1 MKKRN
6 ILGIGCLG
14 IVVLLACV
22 IGGIAISGS
31 RGSSGSSGGTTSSGN
46 TAASPAQLSLGQ
58 TASVKNWDVTAVAI
72 NKPGPDLVWSQFG
85 NKEVAA
91 GTWYV
96 VQMKLKNTGNT
107 NFGVNSSDFE
117 LKDGSGVTYKTSDKL
132 AAYSYSE
139 FKGGKSISSQVPPG
153 VEVTYYL
160 VYDINPSATGL
171 NITFKQ
177 DKRPTFKLE

>member
-14 IVVLLACV
+14 IVVVLACI
-22 IGGIAISGS
+22 IGGIAVSTS
-31 RGSSGSSGGTTSSGN
+31 RGSGGGNGGTTASGS
-46 TAASPAQLSLGQ
+46 TAAAPSQLSLGQ
-58 TASVKNWDVTAVAI
+58 TASVKNWDITAVATD
-72 NKPGPDLVWSQFG
+72 KPGTDLVWSQFG

-132 AAYSYSE
+132 AAHSYSE
-139 FKGGKSISSQVPPG
+139 FKGGKSISFA
-153 VEVTYYL
+153 
-160 VYDINPSATGL
+160 SATGCRGHL
-171 NITFKQ
+171 LLGIRHQ
-177 DKRPTFKLE
+177 SCGDGSECYLQAG

>member
-14 IVVLLACV
+14 IIVLLACM
-22 IGGIAISGS
+22 IGGIAYANSQGGGTSVSGS
-31 RGSSGSSGGTTSSGN
+31 GGSKQATSV
-46 TAASPAQLSLGQ
+46 PQLTLGQ
-58 TASVKNWDVTAVAI
+58 MASVKNWDVTAVVI
-72 NKPGPDLVWSQFG
+72 DKPGTDLVWSQFG

-117 LKDGSGVTYKTSDKL
+117 LKDGAGVVDCRCQGSGIV
-132 AAYSYSE
+132 A
-139 FKGGKSISSQVPPG
+139 
-153 VEVTYYL
+153 
-160 VYDINPSATGL
+160 
-171 NITFKQ
+171 
-177 DKRPTFKLE
+177 